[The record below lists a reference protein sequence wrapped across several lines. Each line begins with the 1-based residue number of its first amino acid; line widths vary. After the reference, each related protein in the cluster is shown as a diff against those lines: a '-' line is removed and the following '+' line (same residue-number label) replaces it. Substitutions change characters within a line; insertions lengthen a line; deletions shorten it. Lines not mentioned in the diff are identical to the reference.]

1 MGVLIREYIMFSIS
15 MNAGSTWIRLGLV
28 LGFFSF
34 MALAESSP
42 QTEPGLK
49 KQAHLGLGVE
59 GNINIA
65 DKMIFGHSICY
76 DKQLFTHFGLGFMLT
91 ISSDFGSFTSME
103 PEVFGRWYFLDMGI
117 PGGGL
122 FLQEDMGI
130 RLTVDNFEVTPAFLG
145 GLSLGFRYAFK
156 YQDYYVEPYIR
167 GGYPFIF
174 GIGLRGGIR
183 L

>member
-1 MGVLIREYIMFSIS
+1 MSLRKRSRRIS
-15 MNAGSTWIRLGLV
+15 RGLV
-28 LGFFSF
+28 LWMVCFA
-34 MALAESSP
+34 ALAESGA
-42 QTEPGLK
+42 QTEPELK

-59 GNINIA
+59 GNINTG
-65 DKMIFGHSICY
+65 KRMIFGHALCY

-91 ISSDFGSFTSME
+91 ISSDFHTFNSME

-130 RLTVDNFEVTPAFLG
+130 RLASDDFQITPAFLG
-145 GLSLGFRYAFK
+145 GISLGFRYAFK
-156 YQDYYVEPYIR
+156 YQDYYVEPYVR
-167 GGYPFIF
+167 GGYPFMF
-174 GIGLRGGIR
+174 GVGLRGGIR

>member
-1 MGVLIREYIMFSIS
+1 MSVRKKSQ
-15 MNAGSTWIRLGLV
+15 WINRGLV
-28 LGFFSF
+28 FWMLCLA
-34 MALAESSP
+34 ALVESGA
-42 QTEPGLK
+42 QTEPVPQ

-59 GNINIA
+59 GNINIGT
-65 DKMIFGHSICY
+65 KMIFGHSICY
-76 DKQLFTHFGLGFMLT
+76 DKQLFTYFGLGFMLT
-91 ISSDFGSFTSME
+91 ISSDFGTFTSME

-130 RLTVDNFEVTPAFLG
+130 RLISDNFEFTPAFLG

-156 YQDYYVEPYIR
+156 YKDYYVEPYVR
-167 GGYPFIF
+167 GGYPFMF
-174 GIGLRGGIR
+174 GVGLRGGVR

>member
-1 MGVLIREYIMFSIS
+1 MLSIS
-15 MNAGSTWIRLGLV
+15 MNKGSAWIRLGLV
-28 LGFFSF
+28 LGFLGFV
-34 MALAESSP
+34 ALTESSP
-42 QTEPGLK
+42 QIEPELK
-49 KQAHLGLGVE
+49 KQANLGLGVE
-59 GNINIA
+59 GNINITN
-65 DKMIFGHSICY
+65 KIIFGHSVCY
-76 DKQLFTHFGLGFMLT
+76 DKQLFTHFGLGLMLT

-103 PEVFGRWYFLDMGI
+103 PEVFGRWYFFDMGI

-130 RLTVDNFEVTPAFLG
+130 RLTVDDFEVTPAFLG

-174 GIGLRGGIR
+174 GVGLRAGIR